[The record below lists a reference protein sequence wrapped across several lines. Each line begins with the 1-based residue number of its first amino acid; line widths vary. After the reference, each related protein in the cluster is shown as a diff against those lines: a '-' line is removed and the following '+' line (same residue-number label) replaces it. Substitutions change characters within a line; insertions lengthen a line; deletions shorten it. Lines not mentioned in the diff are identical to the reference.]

1 MAEICTVTTL
11 RRKRDE
17 IVSSIC
23 HYELQL
29 EQAKADLAHVVAAT
43 RFISQSPHWLILI
56 RCFFAWPICAQFNL
70 TRVCALG
77 LTISHAF
84 KLEPNS

>member
-56 RCFFAWPICAQFNL
+56 RCFLLGQSARSL
-70 TRVCALG
+70 T
-77 LTISHAF
+77 
-84 KLEPNS
+84 